1 MTANRAGATTANR
14 AGVVLAGGAGER
26 FGDAEK
32 PLAEF
37 EGEPMLRHVVD
48 AVAAV
53 TDEVVVNCR
62 ADQREAFAA
71 ALPHDVTYAVDPE
84 PDLGPVAGLGT
95 ALDEV
100 SAPVVVVVACDMPAV
115 DPRFLRYLF
124 ERLGGNDAVVPGLP
138 DDRLQPAQAVYRTA
152 PLREAAAESLAAG
165 VGSLHDVVDR
175 LQAGIVPPA
184 EVQQVTTW
192 RSLADVNTP
201 ADLEALA
208 AGEVP

>member
-1 MTANRAGATTANR
+1 MTANR

-26 FGDAEK
+26 FGDVEK

-53 TDEVVVNCR
+53 TDQVVVNCR
-62 ADQREAFAA
+62 DDQREAFAA
-71 ALPHDVTYAVDPE
+71 ALQDDDVTYAVDPE

-115 DPRFLRYLF
+115 DPGFLRYLF
-124 ERLGGNDAVVPGLP
+124 ERLGGNDAAVPGLP

-201 ADLEALA
+201 ADLAALLDA
-208 AGEVP
+208 R

>member
-1 MTANRAGATTANR
+1 MTANR

-26 FGDAEK
+26 FGEAEK
-32 PLAEF
+32 ALASF
-37 EGEPMLRHVVD
+37 DGEPMLRHVVD

-53 TDEVVVNCR
+53 TDQVVVNCR

-71 ALPHDVTYAVDPE
+71 ALQDDDVTYAVDPE

-115 DPRFLRYLF
+115 DPGFLRYLF
-124 ERLGGNDAVVPGLP
+124 ERLGGNDAAVPGLP

-201 ADLEALA
+201 ADLAALLDA
-208 AGEVP
+208 R